1 VYICASER
9 EKGEL
14 SERDRAVRAVLAA
27 LDDEAVKQKLRS
39 IR

>member
-1 VYICASER
+1 VRAYLYER
-9 EKGEL
+9 EL
-14 SERDRAVRAVLAA
+14 SERDRAVRTVLAA